1 MFVLQIWDASK
12 FLCIIPPRLREL
24 WEHPQISVST
34 RLSSP
39 GRPDAV
45 PQPAPARTGF
55 PSPPT
60 APGEEQR
67 PPPTQR
73 PAASAGRRR
82 LRSWPYTP
90 CRSQPLHGL
99 ASPAAPPPASP
110 PSEAPWARP
119 ATPAT
124 IQAQG
129 AGNYPR
135 QDARPL
141 AELPGAAC
149 RARFRPPRSYR
160 EAQSVDECWWE
171 IGDEHHE
178 LGPFQQS
185 CKSTFRSNCVSFH
198 AAQDIGSMDC
208 QKYGAPCVVGGQM
221 KG

>member
-1 MFVLQIWDASK
+1 MAWQ
-12 FLCIIPPRLREL
+12 RE
-24 WEHPQISVST
+24 
-34 RLSSP
+34 
-39 GRPDAV
+39 A
-45 PQPAPARTGF
+45 
-55 PSPPT
+55 
-60 APGEEQR
+60 
-67 PPPTQR
+67 R
-73 PAASAGRRR
+73 PAAAVGACGGAAARRCSAGRGP
-82 LRSWPYTP
+82 LPH
-90 CRSQPLHGL
+90 QPHHPR
-99 ASPAAPPPASP
+99 APASP

-119 ATPAT
+119 TTPAT

-135 QDARPL
+135 QDTRPL

-149 RARFRPPRSYR
+149 RARFGPSRCYR

-208 QKYGAPCVVGGQM
+208 QKYGAPCVVGGQR